1 MLNYGFSGK
10 KNLDKNYRDVFYQRR
25 KIFILVAMYVIHYF
39 HRTDRIVGYAQ
50 DLQQKLSG
58 AKNLIPVFAHNLF
71 SFDFF
76 FVVRSIRLCVWHTKQ
91 LNIGEK
97 KLANVQYANVGLQVK
112 FIDTIKYYSQ
122 SLSSLAKRADENEKT
137 NIERTCQKFIYK
149 TQNILAAF
157 NSLSDENKKLVLDYL
172 SGGKGATPCEK
183 IKSHEDLNYVPE
195 NEVFSKTEF

>member
-1 MLNYGFSGK
+1 MFN
-10 KNLDKNYRDVFYQRR
+10 
-25 KIFILVAMYVIHYF
+25 MH
-39 HRTDRIVGYAQ
+39 
-50 DLQQKLSG
+50 
-58 AKNLIPVFAHNLF
+58 
-71 SFDFF
+71 
-76 FVVRSIRLCVWHTKQ
+76 
-91 LNIGEK
+91 
-97 KLANVQYANVGLQVK
+97 VGLQVK